1 MTADFLITWG
11 FITLLV
17 GSIVWMFY
25 MMTFRTSDFI
35 ALAKADE
42 ERRRRIAAQRARHL
56 DQGLRFVSWWF
67 KR

>member
-11 FITLLV
+11 FIILLV
-17 GSIVWMFY
+17 GSIFWMFY

-35 ALAKADE
+35 ELAKLDE
-42 ERRRRIAAQRARHL
+42 ERRKRIAAQREKHL
-56 DQGLRFVSWWF
+56 ERGIKFVSWWF